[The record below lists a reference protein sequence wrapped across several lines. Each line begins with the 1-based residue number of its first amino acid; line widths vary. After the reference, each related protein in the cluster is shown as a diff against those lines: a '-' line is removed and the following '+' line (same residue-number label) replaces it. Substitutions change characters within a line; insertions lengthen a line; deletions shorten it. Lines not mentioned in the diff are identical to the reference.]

1 MLDPDNHLVVQLM
14 VMHLAIEIIM
24 VILGDK
30 QLRDVTVIS
39 LEVDGRFILREFG
52 QQLQVSVCENIH
64 VFPFKKLRIVVVEP
78 RD

>member
-1 MLDPDNHLVVQLM
+1 MLDPDDHLVVQLM

-30 QLRDVTVIS
+30 QLRYVTVIR

-52 QQLQVSVCENIH
+52 
-64 VFPFKKLRIVVVEP
+64 
-78 RD
+78 